1 MRKEMKK
8 VLSLVL
14 VGTILTGCAGSA
26 GSKTAGGTDGDKAP
40 AAVEKTEAN
49 EEGTEKPYDGVTI
62 TMMMN
67 QGTYATT
74 FSGVF
79 LEICEEI
86 EEKTGITM
94 DIQPVTD
101 FMDVI

>member
-49 EEGTEKPYDGVTI
+49 EEGTEKPYLDWSSAQ
-62 TMMMN
+62 TMAGHSLPHN
-67 QGTYATT
+67 
-74 FSGVF
+74 SP
-79 LEICEEI
+79 EH
-86 EEKTGITM
+86 
-94 DIQPVTD
+94 
-101 FMDVI
+101 